1 MDRRMCERRE
11 SERMFVH
18 VVLLPRLGR
27 WHVVLVLC
35 LYLCCCYLCC
45 VCTFVVT
52 CVVFTCVVFTC
63 VVCCYLFL
71 CVVTLLCVVTCSC
84 VPHSMLLT
92 LFFFFFFFLFLFPHQ
107 CLPFINV
114 CPSLCFRCKE
124 DDGLGSRVGVKNI
137 PSTSVI

>member
-11 SERMFVH
+11 FERMFVH

-63 VVCCYLFL
+63 VVFTCVVCCYLFL

-92 LFFFFFFFLFLFPHQ
+92 LFFSFSSFFSSFP
-107 CLPFINV
+107 INV
-114 CPSLCFRCKE
+114 CPSSMFALHCVSGARKTTVWAT
-124 DDGLGSRVGVKNI
+124 GLE
-137 PSTSVI
+137 